1 MADTNLTFCIN
12 TAKNEINHI
21 KLLFKSLDINLSRKD
36 YDIIVFVDSDNQN
49 TTEWLL
55 TQKNIFKNLK
65 IVKNP
70 NPIPVG
76 YQRNINLMFEMAT
89 TDIVSYIQSDMVVS
103 KNYDLNILKNLNENI
118 IISST
123 RIEPPLHPQ
132 SPERITY
139 DFGLDPTNFNFEL
152 FQKISEEHKQNKL
165 TDFWFA
171 PFTLHKKVWNEI
183 GGHDT
188 LFRRSREDS
197 DILYRMCLKGIQFKQ
212 DWNAIVYHFT
222 CTSSRGKDWWK
233 QENQEKTQLQSFA
246 DRIELIRFLKKW
258 GKFKHDTFKNKDDF
272 KYNISVNFKNTKN
285 KEKFILENYFL
296 FNKISIDNKDC
307 YNFLKKEY
315 ESQQDPANKLFNIS
329 DETWSKLKSSYR
341 VIEFEDIF
349 SLSNINDDV
358 VINFDLNH
366 LNQTTF
372 QYLHNMQN
380 ILKDSLYEN
389 DTGEF
394 DLENCMFVKVN
405 KLINRLNDNIIVNNP
420 PFTLPLEY
428 L

>member
-1 MADTNLTFCIN
+1 MTDTNLTFCIN

-21 KLLFKSLDINLSRKD
+21 KLLFKSLEINLSRKD
-36 YDIIVFVDSDNQN
+36 YDIIVFIDSDNQN

-55 TQKNIFKNLK
+55 TQKNVFKNLK
-65 IVKNP
+65 IIKNP
-70 NPIPVG
+70 NSIAIG
-76 YQRNINLMFEMAT
+76 YQRNINLMFEMAK

-103 KNYDLNILKNLNENI
+103 KNYDLDILKNLDEKT

-132 SPERITY
+132 SPEKITY
-139 DFGLDPTNFNFEL
+139 DLGLDPIKFNFEL
-152 FQKISEEHKQNKL
+152 FQKISTEHKQNKL

-171 PFTLHKKVWNEI
+171 PFTLYKKIWNEI

-197 DILYRMCLKGIQFKQ
+197 DILYRLCMKGVKFKQ

-233 QENQEKTQLQSFA
+233 DENQEKTQLQTIA
-246 DRIELIRFLKKW
+246 DRIEMIRFLKKW
-258 GKFKHDTFKNKDDF
+258 GKFKHDTYRNLNDF
-272 KYNISVNFKNTKN
+272 KYNISVNFRNTRN
-285 KEKFILENYFL
+285 KERFLLENYFL
-296 FNKISIDNKDC
+296 FNKISVDNNES
-307 YNFLKKEY
+307 YNLLKKEF
-315 ESQQDPANKLFNIS
+315 EKQQDPANKLFNIT
-329 DETWSKLKSSYR
+329 DEIWQKSKSSWR
-341 VIEFEDIF
+341 VINFEDIF
-349 SLSNINDDV
+349 SDTSVTDDV
-358 VINFDLNH
+358 VIEFDLNN
-366 LNQTTF
+366 LNELTF
-372 QYLHNMQN
+372 NYFCKIQD
-380 ILKDSLYEN
+380 ILKNSLDEN

-394 DLENCMFVKVN
+394 ELENCIYVKVN
-405 KLINRLNDNIIVNNP
+405 KLTNRLSDNIVVNNP